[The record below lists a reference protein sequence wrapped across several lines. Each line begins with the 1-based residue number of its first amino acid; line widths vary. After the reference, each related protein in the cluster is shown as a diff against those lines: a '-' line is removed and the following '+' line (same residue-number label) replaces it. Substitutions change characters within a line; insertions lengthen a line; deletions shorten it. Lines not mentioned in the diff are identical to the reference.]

1 MRPTKLTISTAA
13 IAANLRE
20 IAQKTHSAV
29 MAVVKA
35 DAYGHGAVPVAR
47 ACLRAGAAGFAVATA
62 EEALELR
69 ENGIDAPVLVLGAP
83 DRELLEDMIARGVSF
98 AVFDAQTLAQAQK
111 LASAR
116 HTRALAH
123 LKIDTGMRRIGA
135 PWDDLDALLRA
146 WESCPD
152 VQMEGAFSHFAAAD
166 GDEAFTRLQAE
177 RFEAALQN
185 VRARG
190 FAPMRHMAASS
201 AMGNAALRYDQV
213 RAGIALY
220 GTGAP
225 GFALRYAQ
233 ELATRAVR
241 IAWIGAGET
250 VGYGRTFT
258 AARDTRVATLP
269 IGYGDGYP
277 RILGNR
283 ADVLVCGKRAPVI
296 GRVCMDMLMVDV
308 TDVPEADMADDFV
321 LLGAQGSERI
331 TPDEL
336 AEHAQTIPY
345 EIMLGFSPR
354 VRREWDNDEI

>member
-20 IAQKTHSAV
+20 IAQNTHSAV

-35 DAYGHGAVPVAR
+35 DAYGHGAVPMAR

-69 ENGIDAPVLVLGAP
+69 ENGIEAPVLALGAP

-152 VQMEGAFSHFAAAD
+152 VQMEDRKS
-166 GDEAFTRLQAE
+166 
-177 RFEAALQN
+177 
-185 VRARG
+185 V
-190 FAPMRHMAASS
+190 
-201 AMGNAALRYDQV
+201 V
-213 RAGIALY
+213 
-220 GTGAP
+220 
-225 GFALRYAQ
+225 
-233 ELATRAVR
+233 
-241 IAWIGAGET
+241 
-250 VGYGRTFT
+250 
-258 AARDTRVATLP
+258 
-269 IGYGDGYP
+269 
-277 RILGNR
+277 
-283 ADVLVCGKRAPVI
+283 
-296 GRVCMDMLMVDV
+296 
-308 TDVPEADMADDFV
+308 
-321 LLGAQGSERI
+321 
-331 TPDEL
+331 
-336 AEHAQTIPY
+336 
-345 EIMLGFSPR
+345 
-354 VRREWDNDEI
+354 

>member
-20 IAQKTHSAV
+20 IAQKTQSPV

-47 ACLRAGAAGFAVATA
+47 ACQRAGAAGFAVATA

-69 ENGIDAPVLVLGAP
+69 KAGITQPILVLGAP
-83 DRELLEDMIARGVSF
+83 DEELLEAMISADISF
-98 AVFDAQTLAQAQK
+98 ALFGESTLLCAQSIAAAVQKQA
-111 LASAR
+111 R
-116 HTRALAH
+116 AH
-123 LKIDTGMRRIGA
+123 LKVDTGMRRIGA
-135 PWDDLDALLRA
+135 CWNALDALLDA
-146 WESCPD
+146 WQTCPA
-152 VQMEGAFSHFAAAD
+152 VRMEGVFSHFAAAD
-166 GDEAFTRLQAE
+166 GDEEFTRTQAE
-177 RFEAALQN
+177 RFDAALAQ

-190 FAPMRHMAASS
+190 FSPLCHMAASS
-201 AMGNAALRYDQV
+201 AMANPALRYDAV

-220 GTGAP
+220 GTGVP
-225 GFALRYAQ
+225 GFSLQYAQ
-233 ELATRAVR
+233 ELTTRAVR
-241 IAWIGAGET
+241 IAWIQAGET

-283 ADVLVCGKRAPVI
+283 ADVLVRGKRAPVS
-296 GRVCMDMLMVDV
+296 GRVCMDMLMVDI
-308 TDVPEADMADDFV
+308 TDVPEAGMEDAFTLM
-321 LLGAQGSERI
+321 GAQGSECI
-331 TPDEL
+331 SPDEL
-336 AEHAQTIPY
+336 AERAQTIPY

-354 VRREWDNDEI
+354 VRREWDDEG

>member
-116 HTRALAH
+116 HTCALAH

-166 GDEAFTRLQAE
+166 GDEAFTRLQVE

-233 ELATRAVR
+233 TLRTRAAR
-241 IAWIGAGET
+241 TAWIGAGET
-250 VGYGRTFT
+250 GAMGGRLPRRATPAWRRCPLAMGTGIRAFWATGRTSLF
-258 AARDTRVATLP
+258 AAS
-269 IGYGDGYP
+269 
-277 RILGNR
+277 
-283 ADVLVCGKRAPVI
+283 
-296 GRVCMDMLMVDV
+296 GR
-308 TDVPEADMADDFV
+308 
-321 LLGAQGSERI
+321 R
-331 TPDEL
+331 
-336 AEHAQTIPY
+336 
-345 EIMLGFSPR
+345 
-354 VRREWDNDEI
+354 